1 MMRQKLFA
9 NLLVAIAVLLT
20 ASFAM
25 SVCAQESSREEG
37 DLAVSEEIRR
47 TFQLSSDDRVNV
59 STIAGPVEV
68 ETTDGGTAEVHI
80 VRSAQTRRELD
91 CYRTIVEQT
100 PGGLSI
106 RHEQFSR
113 REGCNNIRSRQRVQ
127 LVVPRTIELHIDT
140 IAGDVNIGRIDGALH
155 LDAIAGEVRVA
166 GARTAE
172 ISGLAKGLTMTLARI
187 EGRGVR
193 VSGIVG
199 DTVFRVTD
207 ELNADLTVSGI
218 IGEISTD
225 ASGVRLNRI
234 DVSNYR
240 VRIGAG
246 GAPISVSGVVGNVSV
261 RRA

>member
-1 MMRQKLFA
+1 MMRRKLFI
-9 NLLVAIAVLLT
+9 NLFVAVAVLLT
-20 ASFAM
+20 ASFAT
-25 SVCAQESSREEG
+25 SVCAQERPREER
-37 DLAVSEEIRR
+37 DLPVREEIHR
-47 TFQLSSDDRVNV
+47 TFQLSSDARVNV

-68 ETTDGGTAEVHI
+68 ETRDGTTAEVHI
-80 VRSAQTRRELD
+80 VRSAQTRREFD

-113 REGCNNIRSRQRVQ
+113 REGCNNIRSRQRVR
-127 LVVPRTIELHIDT
+127 LVVPRTIALSLEA
-140 IAGDVNIGRIDGALH
+140 IAGDVNIGRIEGALH
-155 LDAIAGEVRVA
+155 LDAIAGEVSVA

-172 ISGLAKGLTMTLARI
+172 ISGLAKGLTMTLSRI
-187 EGRGVR
+187 DGRGVR
-193 VSGIVG
+193 VNGIVG

-207 ELNADLTVSGI
+207 GLNADLTVSGI

-246 GAPISVSGVVGNVSV
+246 GAPISVSGVVGNVTV